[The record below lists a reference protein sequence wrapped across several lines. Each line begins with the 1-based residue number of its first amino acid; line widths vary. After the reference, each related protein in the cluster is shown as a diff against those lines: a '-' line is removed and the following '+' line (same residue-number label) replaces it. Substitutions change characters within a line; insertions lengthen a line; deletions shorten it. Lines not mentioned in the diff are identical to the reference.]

1 MQCQVNLN
9 HVLGCLIQFF
19 ISLLI
24 CIFTG
29 IHNVMVLV
37 CAALTDH
44 KILFTSQSYNRLAD
58 TSNALSALLYPLK
71 YRSVCDLMVCTHYG
85 RLTKSLNYERI

>member
-1 MQCQVNLN
+1 
-9 HVLGCLIQFF
+9 
-19 ISLLI
+19 
-24 CIFTG
+24 
-29 IHNVMVLV
+29 MVLV

-71 YRSVCDLMVCTHYG
+71 YRSVCDLMVCSNYG
-85 RLTKSLNYERI
+85 RLTKILNYERI

>member
-1 MQCQVNLN
+1 
-9 HVLGCLIQFF
+9 
-19 ISLLI
+19 
-24 CIFTG
+24 
-29 IHNVMVLV
+29 MVLV

-85 RLTKSLNYERI
+85 RSTKSLNYERI